1 MDIFKS
7 IFKAT
12 KKKKSKSNT
21 KKTKKINKPKTKIK
35 TLNNKFKYFIKQNKS
50 YNRVLIC
57 ISVKVGSNDE
67 PKSLFGMAHFLEHM
81 LFKGTSEINNQF
93 SLTKNIEN
101 KLGKFNGL
109 TKNELTQYYISVPQ
123 KYSKQALKIIIKM
136 IIDSILMCRDIELEK
151 RVVNNEKNK
160 RNDDIEQFLF
170 KSSLA
175 FHFGE
180 KSPFGHFVN
189 GVNSKV
195 NEFERGHLLSFFT
208 NYYKPEN
215 LLLSI
220 IGNIE
225 KKDVSQYESIIKKY
239 FSKEYLKNY
248 EPLILSN
255 EETIFNISNQE
266 IKKHIEFTKNY
277 KAKTNNHKINFV
289 LNSNLNQSAI
299 QINFTTDGMFSENNM
314 YDELLISILS
324 NGMSS
329 KFFKD
334 VRDKLGFVYSISCDK
349 INFTNVGIFT
359 ITFSTNHMKIN
370 IVLEY
375 IFKVINELKKNGI
388 DSKKIDTFKKK
399 YSKKNFT
406 LKTTSDILH
415 FNEMLILSKNKQ
427 KVLSTF
433 NKPQF
438 NYNKINK
445 KTGDLYIKKLF
456 KKENMTIT
464 IYTNKSRKINLDYL

>member
-7 IFKAT
+7 IFKET
-12 KKKKSKSNT
+12 KKKKTKSKS
-21 KKTKKINKPKTKIK
+21 KKTKKINKSKTKIK
-35 TLNNKFKYFIKQNKS
+35 TLNNNLKYLIKENDS
-50 YNRVLIC
+50 YNKVLIS
-57 ISVKVGSNDE
+57 ISVKVGSNNE

-93 SLTKNIEN
+93 SLTKNIES
-101 KLGKFNGL
+101 KLGKFNGS
-109 TKNELTQYYISVPQ
+109 TQNELTQYYISVP
-123 KYSKQALKIIIKM
+123 SKHTKKALQLIIKM

-189 GVNSKV
+189 GVNSKI
-195 NEFERGHLLSFFT
+195 NEFERGHFLSFFT

-215 LLLSI
+215 LFLSI
-220 IGNIE
+220 IGNID
-225 KKDVSQYESIIKKY
+225 KKEIPEYESIIKKY
-239 FSKEYLKNY
+239 LSKEYLKNY
-248 EPLILSN
+248 EPLKLSN
-255 EETIFNISNQE
+255 EEKIFNDTNQE
-266 IKKHIEFTKNY
+266 IKTHMEFTKNY
-277 KAKTNNHKINFV
+277 KPKTNNNKINMIF
-289 LNSNLNQSAI
+289 NNNLNQSAI
-299 QINFTTDGMFSENNM
+299 QINFTTNGLFSENNM

-334 VRDKLGFVYSISCDK
+334 VRDRLGFVYSISCNK
-349 INFTNVGIFT
+349 INFKNVGIFT
-359 ITFSTNHMKIN
+359 ISFSTNHQKIN

-388 DSKKIDTFKKK
+388 DPKKLDTFKNKK
-399 YSKKNFT
+399 SKKNFK
-406 LKTTSDILH
+406 LKTTGDILY
-415 FNEMLILSKNKQ
+415 FNEMLILSSNKE

-433 NKPQF
+433 NKSQF
-438 NYNKINK
+438 NYNKMNK

-464 IYTNKSRKINLDYL
+464 IYTNKSKTINIDYL